1 MICTFVQ
8 FVCHMIIMIISN
20 ANVEHMR
27 AADIGFP
34 TVYRGAIEK

>member
-1 MICTFVQ
+1 MRCTLVK
-8 FVCHMIIMIISN
+8 FVCHMIIMMISN
-20 ANVEHMR
+20 VNVEHMR